1 MNSCDFSVLHGFLFP
16 CIVTVHCSLLATLV
30 EFKPM
35 ETVDLHKQESTANI
49 DGSVIKRLREQ
60 QSLTQLYVAK
70 MVGVTTDTI
79 SRWENNRYP
88 TIKRLNAEK
97 LAEALEVS
105 IEEILRDEE
114 DELLEIKKKNP
125 LITRKIL
132 WLIVVV
138 AITIGGLFLGWFLYS
153 PEIKAERVLPS
164 YAAPSAVI
172 PVQLRLSGAGVRG
185 VVRETLPSGWT
196 FIGASPQPDSVD
208 PETGLIRWIV
218 QLDENPL
225 KIFYLVK
232 VPAVLELNE
241 MASFDGELIAHTA
254 TGRNRCELIGANKLV
269 VAKIHWADL
278 NGDGLIDDDEMLDA
292 SYLGESM
299 PSLPLDLDAVEDL
312 WIEEDYHWD
321 SEQLRFVAGMQPE
334 LNSAEMINNK

>member
-1 MNSCDFSVLHGFLFP
+1 MK
-16 CIVTVHCSLLATLV
+16 IVD
-30 EFKPM
+30 K
-35 ETVDLHKQESTANI
+35 HKQESTANI
-49 DGSVIKRLREQ
+49 DGTVIKRLREQ
-60 QSLTQLYVAK
+60 QSLTQLYIAK

-105 IEEILRDEE
+105 LDEILRVEQE
-114 DELLEIKKKNP
+114 QVVEVETVKSLLS
-125 LITRKIL
+125 RKIL
-132 WLIVVV
+132 AVIVI
-138 AITIGGLFLGWFLYS
+138 AMTLMIGLFLFWMFFS
-153 PEIKAERVLPS
+153 PEIKSERVLPS
-164 YAAPSAVI
+164 YAAPNAVI

-185 VVRETLPSGWT
+185 VVRETLPSGWSLVA
-196 FIGASPQPDSVD
+196 ASPEPDSVD
-208 PETGLIRWIV
+208 SETGLIRWIV

-232 VPAVLELNE
+232 VPPRPDMNE

-269 VAKIHWADL
+269 VAKVHWADL

-292 SYLGESM
+292 TYLSESM
-299 PSLPLDLDAVEDL
+299 PNLPLDLDAVEDL
-312 WIEEDYHWD
+312 WIEEDYHWNP
-321 SEQLRFVAGMQPE
+321 ELLRFVSGIANEM
-334 LNSAEMINNK
+334 NSAETGDNK